1 MLRSST
7 CQTGQ
12 GSRKVDNHFI
22 QLLAIKMKNNKFN
35 KIRLIFTLILL
46 ISATVS
52 NAQISKIELRATGLT
67 CSMCSNAIFKQLES
81 ISDVDSV
88 ATDLNTN
95 TFIVFLK
102 KDNKLNPKTFKEKV
116 EKAGFFIGVFIVT
129 ATPEILDQNIYILVD
144 SKLEKQTEINFQ
156 VLDKG
161 YVTEKEFKKLSKT
174 YKDVATYSTNNENDF
189 HIKILNQ

>member
-1 MLRSST
+1 
-7 CQTGQ
+7 
-12 GSRKVDNHFI
+12 
-22 QLLAIKMKNNKFN
+22 MKNNKFN

-81 ISDVDSV
+81 ISEVDSV
-88 ATDLNTN
+88 ETDLNTN

-102 KDNKLNPKTFKEKV
+102 KGNTINPKTFKEKV

-129 ATPEILDQNIYILVD
+129 ALPEILDQSIYILID
-144 SKLEKQTEINFQ
+144 GKPKKQAEIKFQ
-156 VLDKG
+156 ILDKG
-161 YVTEKEFKKLSKT
+161 YVTEKEFKKLPKT
-174 YKDVATYSTNNENDF
+174 YKDIATYSVNNDNDF
-189 HIKILNQ
+189 HIKILN